1 MDAYT
6 NDGRKLL
13 ENWFRKAAPWQKDLF
28 VQIWNDGLQADEI
41 QKRAIKLIEQEYLSE
56 NHRVAAVTDF
66 PKDIT
71 VGDQGNK
78 LVKLTQISDIKGI
91 GALAPRKP
99 LTFGDGLTVV
109 YGQNGCGKSSYVRIL

>member
-13 ENWFRKAAPWQKDLF
+13 ENWFRKAAPWQKNLF

-56 NHRVAAVTDF
+56 NH
-66 PKDIT
+66 
-71 VGDQGNK
+71 
-78 LVKLTQISDIKGI
+78 
-91 GALAPRKP
+91 
-99 LTFGDGLTVV
+99 
-109 YGQNGCGKSSYVRIL
+109 